1 LKNGIEITGT
11 LKTADQYFNLKL
23 DNIRVKDDAKFP
35 HLSAVKSIF
44 LRGSTVR
51 YVHMSKSDVDT
62 NLLQDAARRGM
73 YIYIVEGLLDIQSRT
88 SNHILTRHRGHGH
101 FR

>member
-1 LKNGIEITGT
+1 MKNGIEITGT

-23 DNIRVKDDAKFP
+23 DNIRVANEAKFP

-51 YVHMSKSDVDT
+51 YVYMSKTDVDT
-62 NLLQDAARRGM
+62 NLLQDAARRGE
-73 YIYIVEGLLDIQSRT
+73 YSSIITRRVVHEVT
-88 SNHILTRHRGHGH
+88 SVCLSY
-101 FR
+101 